1 MVKGLIGKKLGMTQV
16 FDEDGQAIPVTVIQ
30 AGPCVVVQK
39 KTQEKE
45 GYSSVQL
52 GFVEAKKTPKVN
64 RAQEGHFKKAGI
76 PPSRVVK
83 EFTFTQDENEKINV
97 GDQVRVQDVFQP
109 NDLVNVAGRA
119 IGRGFQGTIKRHGF
133 RGGAAT
139 HGSMFH
145 RAPGSIGASA
155 SPSRVLPGIRGAGRM
170 GNNRVKVLGLRV
182 VEIDA
187 ENHLVL
193 VKGGVPGSRGG
204 YVYVTP
210 MEKEGQKSSR
220 EQDGGGG
227 G

>member
-1 MVKGLIGKKLGMTQV
+1 
-16 FDEDGQAIPVTVIQ
+16 
-30 AGPCVVVQK
+30 
-39 KTQEKE
+39 
-45 GYSSVQL
+45 
-52 GFVEAKKTPKVN
+52 
-64 RAQEGHFKKAGI
+64 
-76 PPSRVVK
+76 
-83 EFTFTQDENEKINV
+83 
-97 GDQVRVQDVFQP
+97 
-109 NDLVNVAGRA
+109 
-119 IGRGFQGTIKRHGF
+119 
-133 RGGAAT
+133 
-139 HGSMFH
+139 
-145 RAPGSIGASA
+145 
-155 SPSRVLPGIRGAGRM
+155 M